1 MQIYQNVSVLQ
12 KPETLLE
19 NIMNRKIAPPDA
31 IYVAM
36 TETRGRGVFAGRFI
50 RQGETIEVCPVLVL
64 PAAEAQN
71 HLDETRLYDYYFA
84 WGEHEESVAIALGY
98 GSLYNHSYAANAD
111 HILDL
116 AAGVIRI
123 VACRPIRKCDEI
135 TINYGGRPDC
145 PDPVWF
151 EVCDGS
157 LTGEPGEVADRKQ

>member
-1 MQIYQNVSVLQ
+1 MQIYLGVSVL
-12 KPETLLE
+12 LDGDAE
-19 NIMNRKIAPPDA
+19 NIMNEIAPSDS
-31 IYVAM
+31 IYVAT

-64 PAAEAQN
+64 PATEAQN

-111 HILDL
+111 HILDV

-123 VACRPIRKCDEI
+123 VAFRSIRKGEEI

-151 EVCDGS
+151 EVRDEVFS
-157 LTGEPGEVADRKQ
+157 GESGVVAGRKQ